1 MNIYNNSMMHA
12 YLVEIEE
19 ELKFFVTTM
28 AQQKVQELHE
38 KVYTDCNILWV
49 TSNISQF
56 TKEFILNYLKQD
68 EDDGFYQSL
77 EGVDLT
83 EFQKVIE
90 DVNGSLVG
98 FKSFFNGI
106 IKEPQVNIYPTETSF
121 DIGKK
126 VYVSTRNGDPL
137 EKNLGLRK
145 VPSIW
150 NTPSSLEEIDNLEHP
165 VRVST
170 VEVQP
175 FDEFNDLYSCVGDS
189 SILGYASVE
198 PVKYQCYVYYNKHF
212 NKVVAL
218 KNKINTSIFAELQ
231 FVTNI
236 EGNEDDIVNLQE
248 TLEKNYFFNI
258 DQLEV
263 FIKYYD
269 TKDKTISEQ
278 KVKKFMNDYF
288 EFDDSVENRIRF
300 TVLLNKLTGFMAL
313 TEPKDLKVVKQLLP
327 RVLKSL
333 NLTKK
338 RYSDGNY
345 WFGIKTRNLY
355 ANTKKI
361 VNAKDMEKLLE
372 DKVNERNCCEST
384 HVTLDD
390 RLNHR
395 SNTKYPKINLK
406 NDLVITDND
415 DVEEILKE
423 LELPELKLP
432 QVQEQNL
439 GEVLMNIGETFLSN
453 LSEGQKNQLTNL
465 FGNLNLPPLE
475 PKKKKTPNNLELEN
489 FLKAGYHIGVDT
501 TKIFKL
507 GEVNTLRNGNLQL
520 RSEPSNPQTPVSIW
534 KNSSIPP
541 YSFALKP
548 EYHEPTGSRSI
559 SRMIPPDSPAPS
571 FEMINEDDAPL
582 S

>member
-1 MNIYNNSMMHA
+1 MNMFNYNSTMYA

-28 AQQKVQELHE
+28 SKDKVQKLHE
-38 KVYTDCNILWV
+38 KVYTDCNIVWE
-49 TSNISQF
+49 TKNISQF
-56 TKEFILNYLKQD
+56 TKDFILNYLKQD

-77 EGVDLT
+77 EGVNLDKFK
-83 EFQKVIE
+83 EIIE
-90 DVNGSLVG
+90 DVNNSLIT

-106 IKEPQVNIYPTETSF
+106 IKEENISISPIKSETF

-150 NTPSSLEEIDNLEHP
+150 NAPSSLEELDNLEHP
-165 VRVST
+165 IKVSK

-175 FDEFNDLYSCVGDS
+175 FDESTDLYSFVGNVGE
-189 SILGYASVE
+189 LGYASVE
-198 PVKYQCYVYYNKHF
+198 PVKYECYVYYNTHF
-212 NKVVAL
+212 NKVIAL
-218 KNKINTSIFAELQ
+218 EEKIDTSIFAELT

-236 EGNEDDIVNLQE
+236 EGKEDDIINLKE

-288 EFDDSVENRIRF
+288 EFDHSVENRIRF

-313 TEPKDLKVVKQLLP
+313 TDPKDLKIVKQLLP

-345 WFGIKTRNLY
+345 WFGIKTKNLY

-361 VNAKDMEKLLE
+361 VDAKDMEQLLE
-372 DKVNERNCCEST
+372 DKVNERSNESIMAT
-384 HVTLDD
+384 PSINA

-395 SNTKYPKINLK
+395 NNTEYP
-406 NDLVITDND
+406 DLVITDNE
-415 DVEEILKE
+415 DVLENIIEE
-423 LELPELKLP
+423 LENEISVIPKPKEE
-432 QVQEQNL
+432 EQDL
-439 GEVLMNIGETFLSN
+439 GEVLMNLGETLLSN

-465 FGNLNLPPLE
+465 FGNFNLNLPDLE
-475 PKKKKTPNNLELEN
+475 KKKANTRTFKINDPTSTEWSKENPKGKGSLEFKN
-489 FLKAGYHIGVDT
+489 FLEAGYHVGIDSGVRS
-501 TKIFKL
+501 
-507 GEVNTLRNGNLQL
+507 LRNANLQL
-520 RSEPSNPQTPVSIW
+520 RSEPANSQDPVSIW
-534 KNSSIPP
+534 QN
-541 YSFALKP
+541 
-548 EYHEPTGSRSI
+548 TTI
-559 SRMIPPDSPAPS
+559 SDSPAPS
-571 FEMINEDDAPL
+571 FEMINDEDAPL